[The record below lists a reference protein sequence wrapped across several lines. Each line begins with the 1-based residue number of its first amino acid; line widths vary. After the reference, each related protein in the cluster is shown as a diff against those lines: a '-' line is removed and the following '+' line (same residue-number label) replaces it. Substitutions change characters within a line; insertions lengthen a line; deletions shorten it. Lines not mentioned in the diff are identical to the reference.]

1 MGAEYNKW
9 SNAITSRHNV
19 TIPFTRM
26 ILGPM
31 DYTVGAFT
39 NVKPEDFRFRWT
51 APMVQTTRGQQL
63 AMFVVYESPL
73 QSVVDSPDLYRNAPG
88 FDFIKAVPADWDETR
103 FIAGDT
109 GEYVVLARRKGRN
122 WYVGAMTNE
131 TARTIDIPLSFL
143 GATKFTADTWQDG
156 ATPTDI
162 VSGHRDAVSGSDVLT
177 LNLAA
182 SGGATA
188 RLRPVRSVKP

>member
-1 MGAEYNKW
+1 MW
-9 SNAITSRHNV
+9 C
-19 TIPFTRM
+19 
-26 ILGPM
+26 
-31 DYTVGAFT
+31 
-39 NVKPEDFRFRWT
+39 
-51 APMVQTTRGQQL
+51 
-63 AMFVVYESPL
+63 
-73 QSVVDSPDLYRNAPG
+73 
-88 FDFIKAVPADWDETR
+88 
-103 FIAGDT
+103 
-109 GEYVVLARRKGRN
+109 LARRKGSE

-143 GATKFTADTWQDG
+143 GATESRRHLQTA

-177 LNLAA
+177 LKLAA